1 MKSLDFPKNFIKIIP
16 LNEIQDHFD
25 ISGVYRIKRSGTSDL
40 SKIDIIDFKK
50 VISKKFERYVLETK
64 DRKTYLITNEEIKYL
79 YLGKGRYFLSKET
92 NNTYRVKKRSITRNS
107 NVIFTLKFNPIDH
120 IDDGLKKL
128 EDTLMQGI

>member
-1 MKSLDFPKNFIKIIP
+1 MSLISFIAVSLIFYKN
-16 LNEIQDHFD
+16 Q
-25 ISGVYRIKRSGTSDL
+25 
-40 SKIDIIDFKK
+40 
-50 VISKKFERYVLETK
+50 
-64 DRKTYLITNEEIKYL
+64 IKYL